1 MYGNLHVLLSN
12 LSHPKKVSSAA
23 PAPLSTQASKVPSTF
38 ALSKVHASHVGRP
51 TPCPATAAVLYLDTA
66 TVKRCEESKVE
77 AQTGAAAVQL
87 ETEFV

>member
-1 MYGNLHVLLSN
+1 M
-12 LSHPKKVSSAA
+12 
-23 PAPLSTQASKVPSTF
+23 F
-38 ALSKVHASHVGRP
+38 RP